1 MKYFTVEELT
11 ESSTAIK
18 ENIDNTPSKE
28 ITEHL
33 IELIEELLD
42 PIREKWAEYCNI
54 NKLGNPAIS
63 VSSGY
68 RCKELNKAVNGS
80 VTSAHMTGYAADL
93 QNVSGS
99 REEFYQFLLNFLKD
113 RNFDECFSEYNKYT
127 KWIHIALY
135 NSKKLQRKKVGKLY
149 V

>member
-1 MKYFTVEELT
+1 MKYFTLEELT
-11 ESSTAIK
+11 RSDTASIK
-18 ENIDNTPSKE
+18 HIDNTPDES

-33 IELIEELLD
+33 IELVEKLLD
-42 PIREKWAEYCNI
+42 PIRERWAKYCDDNQ
-54 NKLGNPAIS
+54 LGNAGIRI
-63 VSSGY
+63 SSGF
-68 RCKELNKAVNGS
+68 RNKELNKAVGGS
-80 VTSAHMTGYAADL
+80 STSAHLTGYAADL

-113 RNFDECFSEYNKYT
+113 RNFDECFIEYNKYT

-135 NSKKLQRKKVGKLY
+135 SIKGLQRKKVGKLY